1 MLCLRSAVLCLGYV
15 EHCRWCGLAHWAL
28 LDGVSRYCDIQRNL
42 LHRCYQALS
51 PAAWQQARSHNLVLR
66 MQRTQRRCTIADAG
80 LLLRSCQSNL
90 SPTPHLLFPFPPKYG
105 VHPLPPYIFFYPLLQ
120 YHLFLIT
127 ISFLQTLVI
136 LTSSL
141 VWSF

>member
-1 MLCLRSAVLCLGYV
+1 MLWLQSAVLCLGYV

-51 PAAWQQARSHNLVLR
+51 PAAWQQARSHNVVLR

-90 SPTPHLLFPFPPKYG
+90 SPTPHLLL
-105 VHPLPPYIFFYPLLQ
+105 PLPPQCGVGCWKIGSMSLAHVYDTFLCFGQSYISMPRIKANFEL
-120 YHLFLIT
+120 
-127 ISFLQTLVI
+127 
-136 LTSSL
+136 
-141 VWSF
+141 